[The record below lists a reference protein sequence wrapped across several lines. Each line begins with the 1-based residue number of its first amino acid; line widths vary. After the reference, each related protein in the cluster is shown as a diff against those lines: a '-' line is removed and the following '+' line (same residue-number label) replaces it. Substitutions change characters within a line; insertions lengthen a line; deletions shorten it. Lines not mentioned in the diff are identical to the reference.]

1 MNDYPIQLLFV
12 LLPFWLSAWFKVV
25 CLVIIAISFILFY
38 IIRIRAA
45 KDGHSILESKLHERD
60 ELLFYARENEKN
72 AREDALKTRLST
84 VELLA
89 KLSHEIRTPM
99 NGVLGMTGML
109 AGTALTAEQKEY
121 LDSVNHCSNSLITS
135 INTILL
141 NFSVSSSPGQREM
154 ELHEKLMKTN
164 NGSTP
169 PVSQNSLHL
178 SDSFSKQ
185 YPLRI
190 LVGED
195 NVMNQQLVLMI
206 LKRLGYEADV
216 AVNGN
221 VVLEM
226 VSEKNYDLIFMD
238 VQMPEMDGLEATRM
252 IRLCLS
258 VQPVIIAMTA
268 NAMLGDREECLR
280 AGMDDYISKPLNFQE
295 LVTIL
300 EKWATHIREKV

>member
-25 CLVIIAISFILFY
+25 CMVIIVISFILFY

-45 KDGHSILESKLHERD
+45 KNGHSILESKLHERD

-72 AREDALKTRLST
+72 AKEDALKARLST

-109 AGTALTAEQKEY
+109 AGTALTAEQREY
-121 LDSVNHCSNSLITS
+121 LDAVNDCSNSLITS

-141 NFSVSSSPGQREM
+141 NFSVSNSPGQREM
-154 ELHEKLMKTN
+154 ELHEKLTKTN
-164 NGSTP
+164 NGLTP
-169 PVSQNSLHL
+169 PVSQNSLNL

-221 VVLEM
+221 VVLES

-300 EKWATHIREKV
+300 EKDRKSVV